1 MRHKTTMRLG
11 DFIQKEIVIPCY
23 QRGYIWGK
31 KHSGTEHNAV
41 TFILDSLK
49 KEVEPERKKD
59 LFIQG
64 ITVVDKGN
72 SYVVIDGQQRI
83 TFFYL
88 LLKTLG
94 DGAFSI
100 RYTSSRGCA
109 DGGNN
114 TPQQW
119 LDNYSAASDVS
130 KEDSDDE
137 YQDVYYFKKT
147 VRLIKEHALYADDAK
162 AVCNYVREHVV
173 FLLIPIDEQIA
184 VSTFSMMNGNKAIME
199 GHELIKADLLR
210 RASLGTGGYTGNA
223 SEWDNISLRSRYA
236 HEWDKWLHWWNK
248 KEVQLMYNSRT
259 PMGWLLHCAFETPT
273 GENLFEKY
281 SECIAKDKNGQNE
294 SQKAKLMFSKL
305 RSLQNKFEEAFA
317 DVKQYNALGIITY
330 MLAKKDIPSFINEY
344 FSAESRLP
352 HDLEIIYNLLLCG
365 MTYKE
370 IIEEDAAAF
379 EKKKTN
385 LLDVLVNNPVYGKNN
400 ELAYRY
406 LLIRN
411 VEADNQRKFNFSIL
425 DGNRSLEHIYPKSKI
440 VHEQDRQQWMNH
452 KGELV
457 LCLDGLE
464 YGQEAGWMKDGLPI
478 EDELVNGYI
487 TRESIQKA
495 ASAVKELKD
504 IANEMTEH
512 SIGNLLLLFQ
522 NNNAEHKDKLP
533 EIKRRDDFF
542 DTSKPLFESRN
553 LLHTLMSFGRY
564 PHFGAPEIAQNQKEV
579 LTDINKRIEIL
590 TNYMKGE

>member
-1 MRHKTTMRLG
+1 MSHKTTMRLG

-31 KHSGTEHNAV
+31 KHPGTEHNAV
-41 TFILDSLK
+41 TFMLDSLK
-49 KEVEPERKKD
+49 KGFEPEKD

-72 SYVVIDGQQRI
+72 SYVVIDGQQRM

-94 DGAFSI
+94 DSAFSI
-100 RYTSSRGCA
+100 RYTSSRGCT
-109 DGGNN
+109 DGDNN

-130 KEDSDDE
+130 KENSDDE

-173 FLLIPIDEQIA
+173 FLLIPINEQIA
-184 VSTFSMMNGNKAIME
+184 VSTFSMMNGNKVIME

-236 HEWDKWLHWWNK
+236 HEWDRWSHWWNQ

-259 PMGWLLHCAFETPT
+259 PMGWLLHCAFETST

-281 SECIAKDKNGQNE
+281 SECIAKDKNVQNE

-317 DVKQYNALGIITY
+317 DIKKYNALGIITY

-344 FSAESRLP
+344 FSAKNRVPYNSP
-352 HDLEIIYNLLLCG
+352 EIIYNLLLCG

-370 IIEEDAAAF
+370 IIEKDAAAF

-400 ELAYRY
+400 ELAY
-406 LLIRN
+406 
-411 VEADNQRKFNFSIL
+411 
-425 DGNRSLEHIYPKSKI
+425 
-440 VHEQDRQQWMNH
+440 
-452 KGELV
+452 
-457 LCLDGLE
+457 
-464 YGQEAGWMKDGLPI
+464 
-478 EDELVNGYI
+478 
-487 TRESIQKA
+487 
-495 ASAVKELKD
+495 
-504 IANEMTEH
+504 
-512 SIGNLLLLFQ
+512 
-522 NNNAEHKDKLP
+522 
-533 EIKRRDDFF
+533 
-542 DTSKPLFESRN
+542 
-553 LLHTLMSFGRY
+553 
-564 PHFGAPEIAQNQKEV
+564 
-579 LTDINKRIEIL
+579 
-590 TNYMKGE
+590 

>member
-1 MRHKTTMRLG
+1 M
-11 DFIQKEIVIPCY
+11 
-23 QRGYIWGK
+23 
-31 KHSGTEHNAV
+31 
-41 TFILDSLK
+41 
-49 KEVEPERKKD
+49 
-59 LFIQG
+59 
-64 ITVVDKGN
+64 
-72 SYVVIDGQQRI
+72 

-94 DGAFSI
+94 DSAFSI
-100 RYTSSRGCA
+100 RYTSSRGCT

-130 KEDSDDE
+130 KENSDDE

-147 VRLIKEHALYADDAK
+147 VRLIKENALYAADAK
-162 AVCNYVREHVV
+162 TVCDYVREHVV
-173 FLLIPIDEQIA
+173 FLLIPINEQIA

-236 HEWDKWLHWWNK
+236 HEWDRWLHWWNQ

-259 PMGWLLHCAFETPT
+259 SMGWLLHCAFETPT

-281 SECIAKDKNGQNE
+281 SECIAKDKNGKNE
-294 SQKAKLMFSKL
+294 PQKAKLMFSKL

-317 DVKQYNALGIITY
+317 DVTQYNALGIITY

-344 FSAESRLP
+344 FSAESRLS

-365 MTYKE
+365 MTYNE
-370 IIEEDAAAF
+370 IIEKDAATF

-411 VEADNQRKFNFSIL
+411 VEADKQRKFNFSIL

-440 VHEQDRQQWMNH
+440 VHEQDGQWINH
-452 KGELV
+452 KGKPV
-457 LCLDGLE
+457 LL
-464 YGQEAGWMKDGLPI
+464 

-495 ASAVKELKD
+495 ASAEEELKD

-512 SIGNLLLLFQ
+512 SIGNLLLLFK
-522 NNNAEHKDKLP
+522 NNNAEHKDKLL

-590 TNYMKGE
+590 TNYMKGSRL

>member
-1 MRHKTTMRLG
+1 MSHKTTMRLG

-31 KHSGTEHNAV
+31 KHPGTEHNAV
-41 TFILDSLK
+41 TFMLDSLKKGVEPILK
-49 KEVEPERKKD
+49 KEVEPEHKKD

-72 SYVVIDGQQRI
+72 SYVVIDGQQRM

-94 DGAFSI
+94 DSAFSI
-100 RYTSSRGCA
+100 RYTSSRGCT

-130 KEDSDDE
+130 KENSDDE

-173 FLLIPIDEQIA
+173 FLLIPINEQIA

-236 HEWDKWLHWWNK
+236 HEWDRWSHWWNQ

-259 PMGWLLHCAFETPT
+259 PMGWLLHCAFETST

-294 SQKAKLMFSKL
+294 SQKAKRMFSKL
-305 RSLQNKFEEAFA
+305 RSLQSKFEDAFA
-317 DVKQYNALGIITY
+317 DI
-330 MLAKKDIPSFINEY
+330 F
-344 FSAESRLP
+344 
-352 HDLEIIYNLLLCG
+352 
-365 MTYKE
+365 
-370 IIEEDAAAF
+370 
-379 EKKKTN
+379 
-385 LLDVLVNNPVYGKNN
+385 
-400 ELAYRY
+400 
-406 LLIRN
+406 
-411 VEADNQRKFNFSIL
+411 
-425 DGNRSLEHIYPKSKI
+425 
-440 VHEQDRQQWMNH
+440 QQ
-452 KGELV
+452 
-457 LCLDGLE
+457 
-464 YGQEAGWMKDGLPI
+464 
-478 EDELVNGYI
+478 
-487 TRESIQKA
+487 
-495 ASAVKELKD
+495 
-504 IANEMTEH
+504 
-512 SIGNLLLLFQ
+512 
-522 NNNAEHKDKLP
+522 
-533 EIKRRDDFF
+533 
-542 DTSKPLFESRN
+542 
-553 LLHTLMSFGRY
+553 
-564 PHFGAPEIAQNQKEV
+564 
-579 LTDINKRIEIL
+579 RIEFLIIAL
-590 TNYMKGE
+590 KSSTIYCFVA